1 MYTILSDIAPGFH
14 ARSMSHETPSSS
26 TRSTD
31 DFLFGRIV
39 LVITIINARG
49 FYHLR
54 YFEAQNTGKESSS
67 LSGEYNESPRES

>member
-14 ARSMSHETPSSS
+14 ARSMSHETPS

-49 FYHLR
+49 FYQLR